1 MRTPTK
7 ACFRDVRAETSGIG
21 VQYISCLESPRNRSL
36 DPSPSCSA
44 RPPLPKT
51 EKKRHVIPFKV
62 DDKELRNLDRKAK
75 DLGVSRSELIRLAIK
90 RLLGKG

>member
-1 MRTPTK
+1 M
-7 ACFRDVRAETSGIG
+7 AGTSGRG
-21 VQYISCLESPRNRSL
+21 RGPG
-36 DPSPSCSA
+36 

-62 DDKELRNLDRKAK
+62 DDKELRDLDRKAK

>member
-1 MRTPTK
+1 M
-7 ACFRDVRAETSGIG
+7 AGTSGRG
-21 VQYISCLESPRNRSL
+21 RGPG
-36 DPSPSCSA
+36 

-51 EKKRHVIPFKV
+51 EKKRHVIPFTV
-62 DDKELRNLDRKAK
+62 DDKELRDLDRKAK

>member
-1 MRTPTK
+1 M
-7 ACFRDVRAETSGIG
+7 AGTSGRG
-21 VQYISCLESPRNRSL
+21 RGPG
-36 DPSPSCSA
+36 

-62 DDKELRNLDRKAK
+62 DDKELRDLDRKAK
-75 DLGVSRSELIRLAIK
+75 DLGVSRSELIRQAIK

>member
-1 MRTPTK
+1 M
-7 ACFRDVRAETSGIG
+7 AGTSGRG
-21 VQYISCLESPRNRSL
+21 RGPG
-36 DPSPSCSA
+36 

-62 DDKELRNLDRKAK
+62 DDRELRDMDRKAK
-75 DLGVSRSELIRLAIK
+75 ELGLNRSELIRLVIK

>member
-1 MRTPTK
+1 M
-7 ACFRDVRAETSGIG
+7 AGTSGRG
-21 VQYISCLESPRNRSL
+21 RGPG
-36 DPSPSCSA
+36 

-62 DDKELRNLDRKAK
+62 DDKELRDLDRTAK
-75 DLGVSRSELIRLAIK
+75 ELRLSRSELIRLAIK

>member
-1 MRTPTK
+1 V
-7 ACFRDVRAETSGIG
+7 AGTSGRG
-21 VQYISCLESPRNRSL
+21 RGPG
-36 DPSPSCSA
+36 

-62 DDKELRNLDRKAK
+62 DDRELRDLGRKAK
-75 DLGVSRSELIRLAIK
+75 ELGLTRPELIRLAIK

>member
-1 MRTPTK
+1 V
-7 ACFRDVRAETSGIG
+7 AGTSGRG
-21 VQYISCLESPRNRSL
+21 RGPG
-36 DPSPSCSA
+36 

-62 DDKELRNLDRKAK
+62 DDKELRDLDRKAK
-75 DLGVSRSELIRLAIK
+75 DLGVSRSELIRQAIK